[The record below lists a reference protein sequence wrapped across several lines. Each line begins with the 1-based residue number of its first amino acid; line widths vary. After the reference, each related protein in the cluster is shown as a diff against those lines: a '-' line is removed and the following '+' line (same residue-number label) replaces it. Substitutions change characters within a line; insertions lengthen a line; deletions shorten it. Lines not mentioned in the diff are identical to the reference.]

1 MENFEM
7 MIVLSLAYFLAVAWL
22 TMPKTKV
29 TQHLMDETKIPKKR
43 GRKHYIHPNQL
54 SLDFENAQRK
64 ELKAKTIRELKKLA
78 SQAKIKRYSYLTK
91 AQLIQAL
98 ETI

>member
-22 TMPKTKV
+22 TTPKTKV
-29 TQHLMDETKIPKKR
+29 
-43 GRKHYIHPNQL
+43 HYIHPNQL

-98 ETI
+98 EAI